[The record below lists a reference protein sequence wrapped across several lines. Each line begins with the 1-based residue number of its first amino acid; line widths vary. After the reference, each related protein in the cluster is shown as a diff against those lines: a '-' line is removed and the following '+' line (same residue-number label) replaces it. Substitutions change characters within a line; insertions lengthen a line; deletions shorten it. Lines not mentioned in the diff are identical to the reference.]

1 VWLDVRPRR
10 RHLCFDMAV
19 DRGIAGSITRANVYR
34 EAAGEGALPHLT
46 LVVPDGK
53 DARRRRGC
61 AFRPPTSALRAVV
74 DAPQDFHVTIFNE
87 AHPTGAVR
95 GTLRTCRRPCPT
107 RGPDL
112 LP

>member
-1 VWLDVRPRR
+1 VWLDVRPGR

-19 DRGIAGSITRANVYR
+19 DEGIDGSITQAHVYSD
-34 EAAGEGALPHLT
+34 AAGEGALPHLT

-61 AFRPPTSALRAVV
+61 ASRPPTAALRAVV

-87 AHPTGAVR
+87 AHPDGAVR
-95 GTLRTCRRPCPT
+95 GTLRTCRRPCRS